1 MTSEI
6 VPSEQVYLGSLALAP
21 EAVVYRAAKIAT
33 VLADVIRK
41 RHLSKKI
48 GPSEHVLVE
57 GWATLGALVGVSPKE
72 REVHHTIDGEIHEV
86 VYHEPVRPGCE
97 IFFHSE
103 DRKRVE
109 GKEAA

>member
-21 EAVVYRAAKIAT
+21 EAVVDRAAKIAT

-72 REVHHTIDGEIHEV
+72 REVHHTIDGEIHEYEAYVDLVRTDTGIV
-86 VYHEPVRPGCE
+86 VGGASAICRG
-97 IFFHSE
+97 
-103 DRKRVE
+103 
-109 GKEAA
+109 